1 MPSKRDIESFL
12 NRQSHLRH
20 SKDDTFEIL
29 KVVSAYESVSRG
41 RSVDMSGFIGR
52 GQYNL
57 IRELICSMCEN
68 DVNMRFEGGYPD
80 AERGR
85 MVFLGPGNT
94 SVSEWGLIVLE
105 LSLNDVVGHRDV
117 LGAML
122 SLGVQRSLI
131 GDIGIRGSTVYVV
144 VSEDMADFIMMNISR
159 IGKSKL
165 ESSVSRFCG
174 EIDFPKSLIK
184 EIELVAAS
192 MRVDLI
198 LSKIFAQG
206 RKDVKNDIEKG
217 KVKLNDFILDTA
229 NHSLMESDLVSYRK
243 HGKIRIGKMK
253 GTTKKGN
260 IVVEIKKYV

>member
-1 MPSKRDIESFL
+1 MPSKKEIESFL

-20 SKDDTFEIL
+20 TKDDTFEIL
-29 KVVSAYESVSRG
+29 KVLSAYESIARG
-41 RSVDMSGFIGR
+41 RSIDMSGIIGR

-57 IRELICSMCEN
+57 IQELILSLGGN
-68 DVNMRFEGGYPD
+68 DVNIRYPD
-80 AERGR
+80 SERGR
-85 MVFLGPGNT
+85 MVFLD
-94 SVSEWGLIVLE
+94 SAKASDEEWGLIVLE
-105 LSLNDVVGHRDV
+105 LRMSDTVGHRDV

-144 VSEDMADFIMMNISR
+144 VSEDMADFIVMNISR
-159 IGKSKL
+159 IGKAKV
-165 ESSVSRFCG
+165 ESIFSRFCG
-174 EIDFPKSLIK
+174 EVDFPKSLIK
-184 EIELVAAS
+184 EIEIIAAS

-198 LSKIFAQG
+198 LSKIFRQS

-229 NHSLMESDLVSYRK
+229 NHSLKESDLVSYRK
-243 HGKIRIGKMK
+243 HGKILIGKMK

>member
-1 MPSKRDIESFL
+1 MPSKREIESFL

-29 KVVSAYESVSRG
+29 KVVSAYETVSRG
-41 RSVDMSGFIGR
+41 RNFDMSGIIGR

-57 IRELICSMCEN
+57 IQELICSIGDN
-68 DVNMRFEGGYPD
+68 DVKMRFEGGYPD

-85 MVFLGPGNT
+85 MVFLGPGST
-94 SVSEWGLIVLE
+94 SVEEWGLRVLE
-105 LSLNDVVGHRDV
+105 LRLSDAARHRDV

-144 VSEDMADFIMMNISR
+144 VLEDMADFIMMNISR
-159 IGKSKL
+159 IGKSKV
-165 ESSVSRFCG
+165 ESSDARFCG
-174 EIDFPKSLIK
+174 EIDFPRSSIK

-198 LSKIFAQG
+198 LSKIFRQS

-229 NHSLMESDLVSYRK
+229 NHSLMESDLVSYRNN
-243 HGKIRIGKMK
+243 GKIRIGKMK
-253 GTTKKGN
+253 GMTKKKN